1 MLQMSDIM
9 SLLVFQGSRQ
19 QLLSIL
25 MNKID
30 AAKAHRDEH
39 KTRNEPEDE
48 AEGRYIDNVLKAFEA
63 ADDHSKR
70 LEYWSDLRE
79 LSRKGEVSG
88 PAKQAWSHGW
98 QNAGHSGQ
106 KGSALIGAQDET
118 VTGNPHNPH
127 VAEENDRAPDE
138 DVPGELAQEDRDD
151 MHLDDAKKEAEA
163 RQLAEVEELKD
174 GDMKRPAKLTSF
186 SANENHDDNEH

>member
-1 MLQMSDIM
+1 
-9 SLLVFQGSRQ
+9 
-19 QLLSIL
+19 

-39 KTRNEPEDE
+39 KARNEPEDE

-88 PAKQAWSHGW
+88 AAKQAWSHGW
-98 QNAGHSGQ
+98 QSARHSGP
-106 KGSALIGAQDET
+106 KSSALRGAQDET
-118 VTGNPHNPH
+118 VTGNIY
-127 VAEENDRAPDE
+127 VAEESDQAPDE
-138 DVPGELAQEDRDD
+138 YVPDELAQEDRDD

-174 GDMKRPAKLTSF
+174 GNMKRPAKLTSF
-186 SANENHDDNEH
+186 SANEHHDDNEH